1 MNIIYVP
8 VCRFCMHA
16 YIWGVSLIYLRPLTV
31 AGIMGFR
38 IKWKFCVPVVNMWK
52 GLCTFI
58 LIPVLFFPSCLLVLM
73 SASLHRL
80 KRSPRF
86 YRLITC
92 SWFYCPCKLMNLRNP
107 GVIKT
112 DDWRTVI
119 PPRNWRPSRV
129 HCISLGLCVLLVW
142 LGWPGLLNCQR
153 VHEHLA
159 RCAMIA

>member
-58 LIPVLFFPSCLLVLM
+58 LIPVLFFSSCLLVLM

-129 HCISLGLCVLLVW
+129 H
-142 LGWPGLLNCQR
+142 
-153 VHEHLA
+153 
-159 RCAMIA
+159 

>member
-1 MNIIYVP
+1 MV
-8 VCRFCMHA
+8 
-16 YIWGVSLIYLRPLTV
+16 
-31 AGIMGFR
+31 GIMWFR
-38 IKWKFCVPVVNMWK
+38 IKWKFCALVVNMWK

-58 LIPVLFFPSCLLVLM
+58 LIPVLFFPSCLLVSM

-112 DDWRTVI
+112 DDRNRD
-119 PPRNWRPSRV
+119 PPKELKAIQGALAFRDWT
-129 HCISLGLCVLLVW
+129 SLWLCVLLVW